1 MVSIGMLYLMFE
13 SYKSEVVFGVIRVV
27 IRVTGHGQQEQ
38 GQEQQLCNS
47 CSGPDLV

>member
-27 IRVTGHGQQEQ
+27 IRVTQVMDNKNKDKSSKRANG
-38 GQEQQLCNS
+38 LK
-47 CSGPDLV
+47 